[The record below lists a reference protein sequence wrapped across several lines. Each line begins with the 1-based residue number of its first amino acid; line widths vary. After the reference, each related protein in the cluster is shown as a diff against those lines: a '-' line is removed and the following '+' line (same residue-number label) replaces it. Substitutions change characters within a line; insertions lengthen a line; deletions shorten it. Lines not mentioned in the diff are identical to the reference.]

1 MFEPQNFGHPARR
14 SIFIG
19 RWYLFRKADEAEGF
33 ARFEIDLCRAAFHAI
48 FLQRDR
54 VGSGREAD
62 AAAALA
68 ELITL
73 GKKVLAID
81 EDAGRTIAGSD
92 RIDDA
97 EEADL
102 GCVFCDELLTV

>member
-1 MFEPQNFGHPARR
+1 MV
-14 SIFIG
+14 IG
-19 RWYLFRKADEAEGF
+19 RGDFFRKADEAEGF
-33 ARFEIDLCRAAFHAI
+33 ARFEFDLCRAAFHAI
-48 FLQRDR
+48 FLQCDR

-73 GKKVLAID
+73 GKQLLAID
-81 EDAGRTIAGSD
+81 EDAGRAIAWGD

-97 EEADL
+97 KKADF
-102 GCVFCDELLTV
+102 G